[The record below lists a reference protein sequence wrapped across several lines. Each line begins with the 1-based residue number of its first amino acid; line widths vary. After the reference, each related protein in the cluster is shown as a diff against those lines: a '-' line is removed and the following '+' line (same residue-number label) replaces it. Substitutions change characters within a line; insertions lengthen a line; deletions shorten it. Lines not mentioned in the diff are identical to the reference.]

1 MAMMVR
7 LKQARRTGRDRF
19 RVTLDLIDPER
30 PRWDVGDC
38 TGHVDLVDAPRHE
51 AFPRGILKP
60 ALELYR
66 LCPKAPPETA
76 DSRLLWDMGEAVH
89 AYVER
94 LFEAAVVCLFAREP
108 DGATPERS
116 E

>member
-7 LKQARRTGRDRF
+7 LKHVRRTGRDRF
-19 RVTLDLIDPER
+19 RVTLDLVDPER
-30 PRWDVGDC
+30 PRWAPGDC
-38 TGHVDLVDAPRHE
+38 TGRVDVVDAPRHE
-51 AFPRGILKP
+51 AVPRGFLKP

-66 LCPKAPPETA
+66 LCPEAPPETA
-76 DSRLLWDMGEAVH
+76 DARLMWDLGEAVH

-94 LFEAAVVCLFAREP
+94 LFDAGVVCPFARQAE
-108 DGATPERS
+108 GTAPERT

>member
-7 LKQARRTGRDRF
+7 LKHVRRTGHDRF

-30 PRWDVGDC
+30 PRWATGDC
-38 TGHVDLVDAPRHE
+38 TGRVDVMDAPRHE
-51 AFPRGILKP
+51 VTARGLLKP

-66 LCPKAPPETA
+66 LCPQAPPETA

-94 LFEAAVVCLFAREP
+94 LFEAGVVCLFAKSP
-108 DGATPERS
+108 GDAATERT

>member
-7 LKQARRTGRDRF
+7 LKHVRRTARDQF
-19 RVTLDLIDPER
+19 RVTLDLVDPER
-30 PRWDVGDC
+30 PRWAPGDC
-38 TGHVDLVDAPRHE
+38 TGRLDVVDAPRHE
-51 AFPRGILKP
+51 AVPRGLLKP

-66 LCPKAPPETA
+66 LCPEAPPETA
-76 DSRLLWDMGEAVH
+76 DARLLWDMGEAVH

-94 LFEAAVVCLFAREP
+94 LFEAGVVCPFAPRP
-108 DGATPERS
+108 GGAASERT

>member
-1 MAMMVR
+1 MAMIVR
-7 LKQARRTGRDRF
+7 LKHVRRSGRDRF

-30 PRWDVGDC
+30 PHWAPGDC
-38 TGHVDLVDAPRHE
+38 TGRVDVADTPRHTVR
-51 AFPRGILKP
+51 ARGVLRP
-60 ALELYR
+60 ALDLYR
-66 LCPKAPPETA
+66 LCPETPPQTA

-94 LFEAAVVCLFAREP
+94 LFDAGVVCPFAKSP
-108 DGATPERS
+108 GDAATERT